1 MPVYSLYLSTQI
13 SSPVSNNV
21 VVLDKSNLANV
32 SWRVD
37 WDSLFKGE
45 QKNYKFCR
53 LRYFLISNSFTA
65 STPATNDWI
74 NYSGYI
80 TVSLPSSFNANTT
93 LGTIVGLNYPIDCPI
108 SGSGIHCLFSSTL
121 SECGVNVNVSGLTGV
136 QQLNIGLLSWSTAS
150 SPQYISVA
158 QEYQVLILFD
168 LYNE

>member
-21 VVLDKSNLANV
+21 VVLNKSNLANV

-65 STPATNDWI
+65 S
-74 NYSGYI
+74 
-80 TVSLPSSFNANTT
+80 
-93 LGTIVGLNYPIDCPI
+93 
-108 SGSGIHCLFSSTL
+108 
-121 SECGVNVNVSGLTGV
+121 
-136 QQLNIGLLSWSTAS
+136 
-150 SPQYISVA
+150 SP
-158 QEYQVLILFD
+158 
-168 LYNE
+168 

>member
-37 WDSLFKGE
+37 WESLFKGE

-53 LRYFLISNSFTA
+53 LRYFLMSNTFAA
-65 STPATNDWI
+65 STPAANDWL

-80 TVSLPSSFNANTT
+80 TVSLPSMYNANTT
-93 LGTIVGLNYPIDCPI
+93 LGTIVGINYPIDCPI
-108 SGSGIHCLFSSTL
+108 TGTSTHCLFSSTL
-121 SECGVNVNVSGLTGV
+121 QEVGIDVNVSGLTGV
-136 QQLNIGLLSWSTAS
+136 QQLNVGLLSWSTAS
-150 SPQYISVA
+150 SPQYISVG
-158 QEYQVLILFD
+158 QEYQILLTFD
-168 LYNE
+168 LYN